1 MSSIEQM
8 KESEIKAL
16 ISLLDDEDAE
26 ISAHV
31 EQKII
36 SLGNQVIPFLESTWE
51 NNFSPNLQKR
61 IEDLIH
67 SLQFSD
73 LKERLNKWKT
83 NDADDLLKGMWVV
96 NTYLYPDLPFEKVKA
111 EIEQL
116 YYEVWLDLGQS
127 ENPIDQVKLLNSV
140 IFDKLKFSSN
150 TKNFH
155 SPSNSMLNIVMESK
169 KGNPISLCVI
179 YLLIAQKLKMPVYGV
194 NLPNLFVLTF
204 KKDDTQFYINA
215 FNKGL
220 IFSKQD
226 IDSFIEQLKL
236 EPIDTFYQPCSNIEI
251 VQRMLRN
258 LVVCFEKL
266 GETEKVNEVKDLLS
280 NLS

>member
-1 MSSIEQM
+1 MSNIEEM

-36 SLGNQVIPFLESTWE
+36 SLGNQVIPYLETTWE

-73 LKERLNKWKT
+73 LKKRLQDWKT
-83 NDADDLLKGMWVV
+83 NEADDLLKGMWVI
-96 NTYLYPDLPFEKVKA
+96 NTYLYPDLPFEKLKA

-116 YYEVWLDLGQS
+116 YYEVWLELGQS
-127 ENPIDQVKLLNSV
+127 ENPIDQIKLLNSV

-155 SPSNSMLNIVMESK
+155 SPSNSMLNIVIESK

-204 KKDDTQFYINA
+204 KKETTQFYINA

-236 EPIDTFYQPCSNIEI
+236 DPIDTFYQPCSNIDI

-266 GETEKVNEVKDLLS
+266 GETEKTNEVKELLNDLS
-280 NLS
+280 

>member
-83 NDADDLLKGMWVV
+83 NDADDLLKGMWVI